1 MDKEEF
7 TKNILINDFINEIQK
22 KNYSNNT
29 LMSYINDL
37 YYFRLFVKKDLNN
50 VKVEDIRDYLEYL
63 NLQKEKPASVRRKIS
78 SLKSFYKFFVSFLDC
93 FKIIFCGFLYLHIL
107 HLCLYLIIISSVIKH
122 FK

>member
-50 VKVEDIRDYLEYL
+50 VK
-63 NLQKEKPASVRRKIS
+63 
-78 SLKSFYKFFVSFLDC
+78 
-93 FKIIFCGFLYLHIL
+93 
-107 HLCLYLIIISSVIKH
+107 
-122 FK
+122 

>member
-50 VKVEDIRDYLEYL
+50 VKEEDIRDYLEYL

-78 SLKSFYKFFVSFLDC
+78 
-93 FKIIFCGFLYLHIL
+93 
-107 HLCLYLIIISSVIKH
+107 
-122 FK
+122 